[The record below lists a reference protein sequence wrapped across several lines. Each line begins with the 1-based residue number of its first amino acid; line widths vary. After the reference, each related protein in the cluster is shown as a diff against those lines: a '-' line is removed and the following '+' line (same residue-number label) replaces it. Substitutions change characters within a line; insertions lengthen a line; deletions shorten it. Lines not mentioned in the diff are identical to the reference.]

1 MQAVR
6 DKIANLVRE
15 YFGLRR
21 EVVLSLLADPG
32 TIFTV
37 EEEID
42 AMLRDGSLVEKN
54 GEYHVKD
61 HLRLGK

>member
-32 TIFTV
+32 TIFMV

-54 GEYHVKD
+54 REYHVKD